1 MVSSIKCILFLKL
14 SDDWLSFTRHQC
26 FFADKGIFFF
36 ADISAQDSTLLSDIV
51 EVGRLPCF
59 KREEDDIHYAFY
71 ILTRHGLRYECSSN
85 SMIQVCSS

>member
-1 MVSSIKCILFLKL
+1 MIGFRLQGINASLL
-14 SDDWLSFTRHQC
+14 T
-26 FFADKGIFFF
+26 KGFFFF
-36 ADISAQDSTLLSDIV
+36 ADISPQDSTLLSDIV